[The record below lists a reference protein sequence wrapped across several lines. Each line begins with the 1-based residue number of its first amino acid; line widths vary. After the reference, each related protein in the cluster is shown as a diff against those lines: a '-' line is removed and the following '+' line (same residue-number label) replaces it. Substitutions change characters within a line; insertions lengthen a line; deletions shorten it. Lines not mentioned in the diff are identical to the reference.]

1 MNPSTSP
8 TNLTLYANKSNKYS
22 SRQTSKSNTFQTRLS
37 NETMAMIT
45 LQQIVKT
52 NKKGLEFTKKK
63 LRKSF
68 KLRSSTSSISTPK
81 GNESKESSSSDAVYD
96 GSKSTLRNVLDGSAA
111 RETLM
116 GSMRKL
122 SSKCMKISPFA
133 QFIFDGDDEDT
144 EEDEQESMHW
154 EGCQNI

>member
-1 MNPSTSP
+1 
-8 TNLTLYANKSNKYS
+8 
-22 SRQTSKSNTFQTRLS
+22 
-37 NETMAMIT
+37 MIT

-63 LRKSF
+63 LRKNF
-68 KLRSSTSSISTPK
+68 KLKSSTSSISAPK
-81 GNESKESSSSDAVYD
+81 GNESKESSSSDTVYD
-96 GSKSTLRNVLDGSAA
+96 GSKSTLRNVAA